1 MIVRKRSKES
11 ENEANSDDVKKSKQ
25 ASDSNVD
32 KSEIA
37 EATNND
43 EQKSPEKPKVLN
55 GLGALAGLG
64 DYSSDSD
71 NEEET

>member
-11 ENEANSDDVKKSKQ
+11 ENDANSDDVKKSKQ
-25 ASDSNVD
+25 ASDNSVD
-32 KSEIA
+32 KSKVVET
-37 EATNND
+37 TND
-43 EQKSPEKPKVLN
+43 DTKASEKPKVSN

-71 NEEET
+71 DEEET